1 MYVYV
6 PSLPNLPLIP
16 YPKKQILIMIQ
27 EMIIYTLYV
36 CIHLSGGSDGIES
49 ARNAGNRGP
58 IPGLGRHPG
67 EGNYETV
74 QYFCLEN
81 FMDRGAW
88 QVTSMGSQ
96 KAGRD

>member
-36 CIHLSGGSDGIES
+36 CVYTFLV
-49 ARNAGNRGP
+49 AQ
-58 IPGLGRHPG
+58 
-67 EGNYETV
+67 TV
-74 QYFCLEN
+74 
-81 FMDRGAW
+81 
-88 QVTSMGSQ
+88 
-96 KAGRD
+96 